1 MGDRGSMY
9 RLSLLVLLCAWT
21 LPACDSARTPAIK
34 WAQDDKELWITVL
47 VPGLEEYEVELTDD
61 ALLVELQDEDG
72 DEFVAE
78 LQLREYVR
86 PKQSSWKHTPGTAAL
101 YITLTKVHEHFWDA
115 LVEPGCASAIDS
127 SLIWAGGPTRHRMM
141 TPETW
146 RTDWPDQSN

>member
-1 MGDRGSMY
+1 MY

-34 WAQDDKELWITVL
+34 WAQDDKELWITVCQPASPGPHCSHCAQVL

-72 DEFVAE
+72 DEFVAD

-86 PKQSSWKHTPGTAAL
+86 PKQSSWKHTP
-101 YITLTKVHEHFWDA
+101 VH
-115 LVEPGCASAIDS
+115 PNGPRSAV
-127 SLIWAGGPTRHRMM
+127 TC
-141 TPETW
+141 
-146 RTDWPDQSN
+146 